1 MRYEVTLEGAHGNLI
16 MSTYEAPS
24 EDGEFWVTDVEGWY
38 GGVGVENSDAQRKI
52 GHGFLSAPA
61 RRSARA
67 ITLKGVLSMPG
78 MEAREIAA
86 RFISGLVWDGGLG
99 TLAVAADN
107 GLVLT
112 ALVRLDG
119 APKTT
124 LLGDSAVEFE
134 VPLVAPD
141 PFLKSPARVYQ
152 LFPADTGTGLR
163 FPLFAPAPSGVLSYG
178 EKPPQA
184 GTIQHKGNADANPI
198 YVVQGD
204 WASGFRI
211 TAGDRIIEYP
221 YAIEA
226 ANPATIDCGK
236 GTIIIGGSDQT
247 AELTRRQWHTAPAN
261 SPFTVAVEALA
272 PSSGWVDV
280 NFSDTYI

>member
-24 EDGEFWVTDVEGWY
+24 EDGEFWVTDIEGWY

-61 RRSARA
+61 RRSART
-67 ITLKGVLSMPG
+67 ITLKGALNMPG

-99 TLAVAADN
+99 SLTVATEN

-112 ALVRLDG
+112 ARVRLDG

-141 PFLKSPARVYQ
+141 PFLKSPPHLSAIPSRYRHRAKIPALRARPFRCFI
-152 LFPADTGTGLR
+152 LRRKTTTGR
-163 FPLFAPAPSGVLSYG
+163 
-178 EKPPQA
+178 
-184 GTIQHKGNADANPI
+184 H
-198 YVVQGD
+198 
-204 WASGFRI
+204 
-211 TAGDRIIEYP
+211 
-221 YAIEA
+221 
-226 ANPATIDCGK
+226 
-236 GTIIIGGSDQT
+236 
-247 AELTRRQWHTAPAN
+247 HTAQGKRRRKPHLCCARRLGQRIQN
-261 SPFTVAVEALA
+261 NRRRPHHRIPLRYRSRKPRNHRLR
-272 PSSGWVDV
+272 
-280 NFSDTYI
+280 